1 MKDLT
6 SRFEDEKLVFLPRS
20 DFERMKADSYQ
31 EHEAIIKPESVWG
44 LAHSRQSVSRIQ
56 DKIILSVKFSV
67 HLSVVGSC
75 NLINLFDLIR
85 SFVRL
90 KAV

>member
-1 MKDLT
+1 MAFVFS
-6 SRFEDEKLVFLPRS
+6 SRLITCEATKKL
-20 DFERMKADSYQ
+20 
-31 EHEAIIKPESVWG
+31 ESVWR
-44 LAHSRQSVSRIQ
+44 LAHFRQSVSRIQ

-75 NLINLFDLIR
+75 NLINLFNLIR

-90 KAV
+90 KTV